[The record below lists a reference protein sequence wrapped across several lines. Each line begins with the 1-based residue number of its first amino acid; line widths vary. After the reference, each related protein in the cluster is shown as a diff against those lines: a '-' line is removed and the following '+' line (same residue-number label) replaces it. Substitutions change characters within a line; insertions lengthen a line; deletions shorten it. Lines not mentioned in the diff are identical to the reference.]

1 MPKKTIIHVLLLLA
15 CTGLVFL
22 TIYFYTDTFLVYK
35 PFNVGSVSKDK
46 QFLGPYDEVLGVT
59 FQHSYDLMPGAS
71 FSEIGLYDARV
82 KRVPTKDRD
91 TIIVSKEGKRLT
103 FPAVGVLGFKTTS
116 TESYTPELVRNLKN
130 KLKVGDVVS
139 IHATYIS
146 PLSTLSTEEI
156 RRIHIK
162 QLSDSVI
169 KNEAEMHIMA
179 RENSGITE
187 SDILARIY
195 SHKWVSFK
203 SSELVVTTVELR
215 VSK

>member
-1 MPKKTIIHVLLLLA
+1 MPKKTIIQVLLLLA

-22 TIYFYTDTFLVYK
+22 TIYFYTGTFLVNK
-35 PFNVGSVSKDK
+35 TFSVGSVSKDK

-59 FQHSYDLMPGAS
+59 FQHSYDLTAGAS
-71 FSEIGLYDARV
+71 FSEFGLYDAKV
-82 KRVPTKDRD
+82 IRVPAKDSD

-139 IHATYIS
+139 IHATYVS
-146 PLSTLSTEEI
+146 PLSKLSTEEI
-156 RRIHIK
+156 RNIHIK
-162 QLSDSVI
+162 QLSDSDI
-169 KNEAEMHIMA
+169 KNEAKMHVMV
-179 RENSGITE
+179 RENSGFTE

-195 SHKWVSFK
+195 SHKWVNFK
-203 SSELVVTTVELR
+203 SSELVVTTVELK